1 MTAGAVVAVIWVNV
15 GSFGWSLSVV
25 ICLKYTVP
33 LRSSQKKKKRKG
45 KESMTKKQHKTN
57 PTTEQLDREEPHALP
72 WGSANSDPIGFDKG
86 DHKAK

>member
-1 MTAGAVVAVIWVNV
+1 VTAGAVVAVIRVNV

-33 LRSSQKKKKRKG
+33 LRSSQKKKRKE

-57 PTTEQLDREEPHALP
+57 PTTEQLDWKEPHALP
-72 WGSANSDPIGFDKG
+72 WGSANSVPIGFDKG